1 MRKTKIISYLLI
13 IVAVLMVSVGLRL
26 QEKVSIKSN
35 DDLTFYEVN
44 TNNITASE
52 NVLSK
57 NDMLQYRVDNSS
69 ITESVM
75 ETAPAS
81 VLVPP
86 RIEVFDGLTMEELAA
101 KLDKNLGNDIMGGK
115 GYFIASNCIEKGVN
129 PYIATA
135 IILHETGCGT
145 KCSNLARYCYNVSGQ
160 KGRPGC
166 NGGSF
171 KKFDSLDEGIMGL
184 INNSYKNYYS
194 VGLETV
200 EKIAPKYAEGNTWAG
215 KINYFVNK
223 IKNS

>member
-101 KLDKNLGNDIMGGK
+101 KLDKNLGNDIMAGK

-184 INNSYKNYYS
+184 INNLYKNYYS
-194 VGLETV
+194 VGLDTV

>member
-1 MRKTKIISYLLI
+1 VRKTKIISYLLI

-69 ITESVM
+69 ITESEM

-184 INNSYKNYYS
+184 VNNLYKNYYS
-194 VGLETV
+194 VGLDTV

>member
-184 INNSYKNYYS
+184 INNLYKNYYS
-194 VGLETV
+194 VGLDTV
-200 EKIAPKYAEGNTWAG
+200 EKIAPNYAEGNTWAG

>member
-69 ITESVM
+69 ITESEM

-171 KKFDSLDEGIMGL
+171 KKFDSLDDGIMGL
-184 INNSYKNYYS
+184 INNLYKNYYS
-194 VGLETV
+194 VGLDTV

>member
-69 ITESVM
+69 ITESEM

-86 RIEVFDGLTMEELAA
+86 RIEVFDGLTIEELTT

-115 GYFIASNCIEKGVN
+115 GYFIATNCIEKGVN

-171 KKFDSLDEGIMGL
+171 KKFDSLDDGIMGL
-184 INNSYKNYYS
+184 INNLYKNYYS
-194 VGLETV
+194 VGLDTV

>member
-1 MRKTKIISYLLI
+1 
-13 IVAVLMVSVGLRL
+13 MVSVGLRL

-86 RIEVFDGLTMEELAA
+86 RIEVFEGLTMEELAA

-184 INNSYKNYYS
+184 INNLYKNYYS
-194 VGLETV
+194 VGLDTV

>member
-86 RIEVFDGLTMEELAA
+86 RIEVFEGLTMEELAA

-184 INNSYKNYYS
+184 INNLYKNYYS
-194 VGLETV
+194 VGLDTV

>member
-171 KKFDSLDEGIMGL
+171 KKFDSLDEGIVGL
-184 INNSYKNYYS
+184 INNLYKNYYS
-194 VGLETV
+194 VGLDTV

>member
-69 ITESVM
+69 ITESEM

-86 RIEVFDGLTMEELAA
+86 RIEVFDGLTMEELEA

-184 INNSYKNYYS
+184 INNLYKNYYS
-194 VGLETV
+194 VGLDTV

>member
-13 IVAVLMVSVGLRL
+13 IVGVLMVSVGLRL

-184 INNSYKNYYS
+184 INNLYKNYYS
-194 VGLETV
+194 VGLDTV

>member
-69 ITESVM
+69 ITESEM

-115 GYFIASNCIEKGVN
+115 GYFISSNCIEKGVN

-184 INNSYKNYYS
+184 INNLYKNYYS
-194 VGLETV
+194 VGLDTV

>member
-26 QEKVSIKSN
+26 QENVSIKSN

-184 INNSYKNYYS
+184 INNLYKNYYS
-194 VGLETV
+194 VGLDTV

>member
-69 ITESVM
+69 ITESEM

-86 RIEVFDGLTMEELAA
+86 RIEVFDGLTIEELAT

-115 GYFIASNCIEKGVN
+115 GYFIATNCIEKGVN

-171 KKFDSLDEGIMGL
+171 KKFDSLDDGIMGL
-184 INNSYKNYYS
+184 INNLYKNYYS
-194 VGLETV
+194 VGLDTV

>member
-184 INNSYKNYYS
+184 VNNLYKNYYS
-194 VGLETV
+194 VGLDTV

>member
-166 NGGSF
+166 NGGCF

-184 INNSYKNYYS
+184 INNLYKNYYS
-194 VGLETV
+194 VGLDTV

>member
-69 ITESVM
+69 ITESVL

-184 INNSYKNYYS
+184 INNLYKNYYS
-194 VGLETV
+194 KGYNTV
-200 EKIAPKYAEGNTWAG
+200 EKIGPRYAESNTWIS
-215 KINYFVNK
+215 KINSYVSLLK
-223 IKNS
+223 S

>member
-69 ITESVM
+69 ITESEM

-184 INNSYKNYYS
+184 INNLYKNYYS
-194 VGLETV
+194 VGLDTV

>member
-69 ITESVM
+69 ITESEM

-115 GYFIASNCIEKGVN
+115 GYFIASNCIEKEVN

-184 INNSYKNYYS
+184 VNNLYKNYYS
-194 VGLETV
+194 VGLDTV